1 MTAGKMETAE
11 DMRCPRVGPADHG
24 AGNPAPAGRGP
35 KPEEERPDVTRVR
48 RRRNIPTQR
57 TAPRPAGAVRGRK

>member
-11 DMRCPRVGPADHG
+11 DMRRPRVGPADHG

-35 KPEEERPDVTRVR
+35 KPEEERPDVTRIR
-48 RRRNIPTQR
+48 RWNGPIQR
-57 TAPRPAGAVRGRK
+57 AAPRPAGAVRGRK